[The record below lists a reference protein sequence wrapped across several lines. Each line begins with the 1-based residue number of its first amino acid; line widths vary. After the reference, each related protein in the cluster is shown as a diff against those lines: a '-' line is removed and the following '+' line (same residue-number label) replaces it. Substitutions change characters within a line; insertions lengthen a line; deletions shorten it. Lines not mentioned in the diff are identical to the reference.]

1 VDRDRTGL
9 AAIDPR
15 REFSVDKVPLPHTK
29 PFGLPA
35 GAVFPNPDLTVSDA
49 WEAIMNDAFL
59 TCLTEL
65 ARSKPGG
72 AEITRDD
79 ARVYAI
85 AVIAVGLA
93 RRPQERD
100 IWRKNL
106 DDLPGILG
114 ARYIQD
120 LVSRDKWI
128 SWKQMFTGNR
138 EKLTDAFNTTAS
150 PGNFVVPNRYDFRI

>member
-1 VDRDRTGL
+1 
-9 AAIDPR
+9 
-15 REFSVDKVPLPHTK
+15 
-29 PFGLPA
+29 
-35 GAVFPNPDLTVSDA
+35 
-49 WEAIMNDAFL
+49 MNDAFL

-79 ARVYAI
+79 TRTYAI

-106 DDLPGILG
+106 DDLPGIVG
-114 ARYIQD
+114 AHYIHD

-128 SWKQMFTGNR
+128 SWK
-138 EKLTDAFNTTAS
+138 
-150 PGNFVVPNRYDFRI
+150 